1 MSNNYDDGYQAGLRG
16 EQFTGSGV
24 QSYAGYAAGQEA
36 RTKAQPQT
44 QVDGVGFT
52 ALICA
57 QLVCVI
63 YPIAGTAAIGTGVV
77 TWAITGW
84 LGIGKPGIG
93 AQIVLSLLLALA
105 AFFPGFAVERR
116 AARLKVYRVLRD
128 CWRVGLVALIPLQM
142 LMQTGR
148 DVPNGGVIAL
158 AIVLVPIGYFIL
170 KRIDRAVGAAGM
182 D

>member
-1 MSNNYDDGYQAGLRG
+1 MSNNYDDGYQAGARG
-16 EQFTGSGV
+16 EQFTGLGA
-24 QSYAGYAAGQEA
+24 QAYAGYAAGKEA
-36 RTKAQPQT
+36 RQRGQPQT
-44 QVDGVGFT
+44 HVDGVGFT

-57 QLVCVI
+57 PLVCII
-63 YPIAGTAAIGTGVV
+63 YPIAGTAAIATGFV
-77 TWAITGW
+77 TWIVTDW

-93 AQIVLSLLLALA
+93 WQIVLSLLLALV

-128 CWRVGLVALIPLQM
+128 CLRVGLGALIPVQM
-142 LMQTGR
+142 LMSTGR
-148 DVPNGGVIAL
+148 DVPDGGVIAL
-158 AIVLVPIGYFIL
+158 AIVLVPIAYFIM

>member
-16 EQFTGSGV
+16 EQFTGSSA
-24 QSYAGYAAGQEA
+24 QSYAGYAAGQEV
-36 RTKAQPQT
+36 RQKAQPQT

-57 QLVCVI
+57 PLVCMI

-93 AQIVLSLLLALA
+93 AQIVLSLLLALV

-128 CWRVGLVALIPLQM
+128 CLRVGLVAVTPVQM
-142 LMQTGR
+142 LMYTGR
-148 DVPNGGVIAL
+148 DVPSGGEIAL
-158 AIVLVPIGYFIL
+158 GIVLVPIGYFIM